1 MGTEQQNAEYGA
13 DQIQILEGLEAV
25 RKRPGMYIGSTSVRG
40 LHHLVYEIVDNA
52 VDEALAGFCTEIQV
66 IINKGNSIT
75 VIDNGRGIPVGI
87 NHKSGLPAVEV
98 VFTILHAGGKF
109 GGGGYKVSGGLHGV
123 GASVVNALSTWLEVR
138 ICHEGK
144 IYQQRYERGKV
155 MYPLKVVG
163 TCPADQH
170 GTEVHFL
177 PDPEIFE
184 ETEVE
189 YRILSCRDSRC
200 LVFFFRRSELEYHLM
215 LPDNQR
221 LLEAYGY
228 HMRNLDEMLKRLA
241 QRVRQISSRK
251 LGFPHE
257 IGVFLGYPKEDVEG
271 FIHNEGRKYLMIGY
285 WKVYSNP
292 SRAKMIFKSYD
303 QAKEGVVR
311 EFLAGKSIREI
322 AQ

>member
-1 MGTEQQNAEYGA
+1 MSSETLSYFFKNEDIKLKARFQVALQCAPFLKGIKISSVITMEQKMCEELQ
-13 DQIQILEGLEAV
+13 
-25 RKRPGMYIGSTSVRG
+25 
-40 LHHLVYEIVDNA
+40 
-52 VDEALAGFCTEIQV
+52 
-66 IINKGNSIT
+66 
-75 VIDNGRGIPVGI
+75 
-87 NHKSGLPAVEV
+87 
-98 VFTILHAGGKF
+98 
-109 GGGGYKVSGGLHGV
+109 
-123 GASVVNALSTWLEVR
+123 
-138 ICHEGK
+138 
-144 IYQQRYERGKV
+144 
-155 MYPLKVVG
+155 
-163 TCPADQH
+163 
-170 GTEVHFL
+170 
-177 PDPEIFE
+177 EIFE

-285 WKVYSNP
+285 WIVYSNP

>member
-1 MGTEQQNAEYGA
+1 
-13 DQIQILEGLEAV
+13 
-25 RKRPGMYIGSTSVRG
+25 
-40 LHHLVYEIVDNA
+40 
-52 VDEALAGFCTEIQV
+52 
-66 IINKGNSIT
+66 
-75 VIDNGRGIPVGI
+75 
-87 NHKSGLPAVEV
+87 
-98 VFTILHAGGKF
+98 
-109 GGGGYKVSGGLHGV
+109 
-123 GASVVNALSTWLEVR
+123 
-138 ICHEGK
+138 
-144 IYQQRYERGKV
+144 
-155 MYPLKVVG
+155 
-163 TCPADQH
+163 
-170 GTEVHFL
+170 
-177 PDPEIFE
+177 
-184 ETEVE
+184 
-189 YRILSCRDSRC
+189 
-200 LVFFFRRSELEYHLM
+200 M

-311 EFLAGKSIREI
+311 EF
-322 AQ
+322 